1 MRRPSSA
8 GLSVVVA
15 AILCVL
21 AVSAAVVSAFW
32 VFREPTYEPGKAWF
46 YDLNTKELFVAPG
59 SSIPPIEA
67 PSGSL
72 PNGTPAGV
80 QAVVLEGNGEQKIA
94 YLFTYPAEA
103 KAQLDQMNAGDFDE
117 MDSMVPPVRWVRAA
131 EGGEWVAETTDKG
144 SEIMNKAMEAIGTT
158 MQYSIPK

>member
-21 AVSAAVVSAFW
+21 AVSAAVASAFW
-32 VFREPTYEPGKAWF
+32 VFREPAYSPGKAWF
-46 YDLNTKELFVAPG
+46 YDLNTNELFAAPG
-59 SSIPPIEA
+59 DAIPPIEA
-67 PSGSL
+67 PSGNL

-80 QAVVLEGNGEQKIA
+80 QAVVLEGNGEKKIA

-103 KAQLDQMNAGDFDE
+103 KAQLEELKNGEFNEAA
-117 MDSMVPPVRWVRAA
+117 SMVPPIRWVRAA
-131 EGGEWVAETTDKG
+131 EGGEWVSETSEKG
-144 SEIMNKAMEAIGTT
+144 GMIMNKAMEGIGST
-158 MQYSIPK
+158 MQYSIPE